1 VQALDWY
8 LEDSPLLGP
17 LWAVAAGPLAGSA
30 PMADF
35 AVEVGAERPLG
46 NLRDQRIAEKNERHW
61 KSMQV
66 SFDSGTIRA
75 H

>member
-1 VQALDWY
+1 
-8 LEDSPLLGP
+8 
-17 LWAVAAGPLAGSA
+17 
-30 PMADF
+30 MADF